1 MLVYCLPLALAGA
14 AHADLTLQKLDATA
28 PEGHIE
34 VRGVSAG
41 AFDPAL
47 WEAETLNLLPDFRR
61 PMLEP
66 KEGKFRNIYAPI
78 VVREGERWRLYYGA
92 WDGVETPHDRI
103 YTAWTEDF
111 LTFHDRH
118 MVIDHG
124 AFHHVCNCCAIR
136 LPDGGYRL
144 VATALLPGIM
154 NRPVGF
160 TSPDG
165 LEWNGAAP
173 YAPTRDDLLQIDGYE
188 PFAESDINGMNALL
202 YEGGVYR
209 LYFGDFKNF
218 THVFRAS
225 STDFKRFTFD
235 GPALEGTYAVNDV
248 KRFDVDGEPWY
259 VMGLHLNGDTLW
271 YSLSRDGLDFGP
283 VHVMENNLSE
293 ADRYIVAV
301 GVVTDGETLLGIIY
315 GAGASKVLAE
325 NRLFASWLQKR
336 VVFEPAGGAPV
347 AAAFAL
353 GPDATL
359 LSAGGEM
366 TGRFRVYGDD
376 GHTPLHTSGEVTVAP
391 GEVWQLT
398 PQ

>member
-1 MLVYCLPLALAGA
+1 
-14 AHADLTLQKLDATA
+14 
-28 PEGHIE
+28 
-34 VRGVSAG
+34 
-41 AFDPAL
+41 
-47 WEAETLNLLPDFRR
+47 
-61 PMLEP
+61 
-66 KEGKFRNIYAPI
+66 
-78 VVREGERWRLYYGA
+78 
-92 WDGVETPHDRI
+92 
-103 YTAWTEDF
+103 
-111 LTFHDRH
+111 

-315 GAGASKVLAE
+315 GAGASKGLAE